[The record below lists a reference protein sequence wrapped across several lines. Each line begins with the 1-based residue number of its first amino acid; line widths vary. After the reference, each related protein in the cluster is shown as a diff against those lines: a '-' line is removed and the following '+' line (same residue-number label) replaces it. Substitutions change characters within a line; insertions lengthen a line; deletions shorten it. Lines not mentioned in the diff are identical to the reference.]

1 MSLKNFLKNTFC
13 TQSFGGLIDCGLTIF
28 QDKTY
33 FYPNVSR
40 TKLLL
45 PKFVRVRNFFGPD
58 ISESKDFYTPNFFWT
73 QNFLHSIFFGP
84 TTLIFFDTIGIK
96 LVVNW
101 NQHFRPM

>member
-1 MSLKNFLKNTFC
+1 MPLKNFLKNTFC

-45 PKFVRVRNFFGPD
+45 PKFVRVR
-58 ISESKDFYTPNFFWT
+58 I
-73 QNFLHSIFFGP
+73 FLFEALKPSIIVKKV
-84 TTLIFFDTIGIK
+84 TYIFLF
-96 LVVNW
+96 VN
-101 NQHFRPM
+101 

>member
-1 MSLKNFLKNTFC
+1 MKMSLKNFLKNTFC

-45 PKFVRVRNFFGPD
+45 PKFVRVRIFSGQIYLNQKIFIP
-58 ISESKDFYTPNFFWT
+58 
-73 QNFLHSIFFGP
+73 QIFFGP
-84 TTLIFFDTIGIK
+84 NIFCTQYFLDQQ
-96 LVVNW
+96 L
-101 NQHFRPM
+101 